1 MIIFKLLITVV
12 LLAVGV
18 YLDIRKRKNSFVC
31 LAFYVSFL
39 TMLTNVF
46 DDLFD
51 WHELAVIATCLLIYV
66 VILLV
71 VRKIKNEYEK

>member
-31 LAFYVSFL
+31 LFFYVSFL

-51 WHELAVIATCLLIYV
+51 WHELAVIVTCLLIYV